1 MSLSP
6 GAYRLLREVRKKLL
20 HEPGVAKSRGGK
32 VMAEIEA
39 WCHEHD
45 MVLGMR
51 CSTRTL
57 RFDRELLAQIEATL
71 VASGLPSID
80 ANLSGLTTAEQARHG
95 NREEKGVR
103 ENPRDH
109 RVLASL
115 PAGSA
120 RPGIAATP
128 RHVHDLDW
136 RQIQLSAFDV
146 LVQVE
151 NLDSFYGLA
160 PDLPALTSWPR
171 PLLLYRGD
179 SHYGGGFGRLAQA
192 WAGTLKPHVYFGDF
206 DAAGIRN
213 ALSSGATDLLLPS
226 ITWLAERAT
235 PEHLPAEQQHY
246 QSALHDYMARLP
258 AGHPLTDYLA
268 ILLEQQRGLR
278 QQWFD
283 GQLVVVPL
291 GAIRSDADS
300 RDCHIHIPR

>member
-1 MSLSP
+1 MNLSP

-20 HEPGVAKSRGGK
+20 HEPGVAKSRSGK

-57 RFDRELLAQIEATL
+57 RFDRELLAQIDATL

-95 NREEKGVR
+95 SREEKGVR

-115 PAGSA
+115 PAGA
-120 RPGIAATP
+120 VRPGIAATP
-128 RHVHDLDW
+128 RDVHDLDW

-160 PDLPALTSWPR
+160 SHLPALASWSC

-179 SHYGGGFGRLAQA
+179 SQYGGGFGRLSDA
-192 WAGTLKPHVYFGDF
+192 WASTSRPHVYFGDF

-213 ALSSGATDLLLPS
+213 ALSSGATDLLLPP
-226 ITWLAERAT
+226 IAWLGERAT
-235 PEHLPAEQQHY
+235 SEHLPEGQY
-246 QSALHDYMARLP
+246 QYQAALHDIEAGLP
-258 AGHPLTDYLA
+258 AGHPLGDYLA
-268 ILLEQQRGLR
+268 ILLGQQRGLR
-278 QQWFD
+278 QQWFS

-291 GAIRSDADS
+291 GAIRSG
-300 RDCHIHIPR
+300 